1 MKTCSA
7 RRFVGL
13 GAILWALASG
23 PAVWA
28 QSEASAI
35 STLSALPVASV
46 VGASAGAVVVLP
58 VALSTAGAVLVVK
71 AVEVTA
77 HATVYVLERVSDG
90 AVASVQ
96 IVGKGAGVASVAVG
110 TMVTVSAIG
119 PGVVLSTAGQVI
131 AFIPNEVGVA
141 LLHNERVTR

>member
-46 VGASAGAVVVLP
+46 VGASAGAVVVF
-58 VALSTAGAVLVVK
+58 K